1 MSDKNKYGPNT
12 KAVKKLMEK
21 IKKLTPEQVERL
33 ATLPSD
39 VESDIRRDV
48 FARNAR
54 SNIQQS
60 NFSVEWAVTWKAV
73 CHAGSKLFQYP
84 HSESVIQT
92 VAASIYET
100 TIATF
105 AKDLISSKVFTVLYG
120 PWASVMEPQN

>member
-1 MSDKNKYGPNT
+1 MSRYGPNT
-12 KAVKKLMEK
+12 EAVEALIEK
-21 IKKLTPEQVERL
+21 IKKITPEQVERL
-33 ATLPSD
+33 AMVPSD

-54 SNIQQS
+54 GDIQES
-60 NFSVEWAVTWKAV
+60 DFSVEWAVTWKAV
-73 CHAGSKLFQYP
+73 CHAGSKLFQHP

-92 VAASIYET
+92 VAAAIYET